1 MIYRVKFR
9 FDEPVSDSSRDLRSK
24 DTDEAVG

>member
-9 FDEPVSDSSRDLRSK
+9 FDKPVSDSSRDLRSK